1 MRRWPKLKKRFINT
15 SWSYVLNS
23 SKKSRKRVRI
33 SLHPH
38 LSGVHTVRAA
48 CMREDARRD
57 RCKRKA
63 GITSSWNE
71 AIAPVPNVGTGF
83 FPLDKRWD
91 LPSMALLP
99 HAQMSL
105 TRLATLAP
113 FEEAKASLDE
123 LLGVHVSASL
133 ARRACLQAGRA
144 SVQVQNEQANP
155 QAQVREEPPAQQMVM
170 STDGAGV
177 ALTSGEWGEIKLFS
191 PGEVGGRA
199 ETDGEVHTIKIS
211 HFA

>member
-1 MRRWPKLKKRFINT
+1 
-15 SWSYVLNS
+15 
-23 SKKSRKRVRI
+23 
-33 SLHPH
+33 
-38 LSGVHTVRAA
+38 
-48 CMREDARRD
+48 
-57 RCKRKA
+57 
-63 GITSSWNE
+63 
-71 AIAPVPNVGTGF
+71 
-83 FPLDKRWD
+83 
-91 LPSMALLP
+91 MALLP

-170 STDGAGV
+170 STDGAFV
-177 ALTSGEWGEIKLFS
+177 ALTSGEWAEIKLLS
-191 PGEVGGRA
+191 LGAVDAQA
-199 ETDGEVHTIKIS
+199 EKMEEVHTVNIS
-211 HFA
+211 YFARLEEASVFSDQVSGEIRRRGIERAPEVCAVADGALWLQQVVQDHRQDAVRILDFAHAAE